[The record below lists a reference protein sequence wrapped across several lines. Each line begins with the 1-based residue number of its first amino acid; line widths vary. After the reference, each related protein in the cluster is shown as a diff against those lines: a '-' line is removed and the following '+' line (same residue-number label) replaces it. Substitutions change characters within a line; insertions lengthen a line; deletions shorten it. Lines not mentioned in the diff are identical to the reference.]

1 MLNRLIEFALRN
13 RLFIMAASVLV
24 LAYGVFVGMKLP
36 VDVFPDLNRP
46 TVTILTEAPGL
57 APEEVETLVSW
68 PMETSLNG
76 APGVKRVRSNSGIG
90 LSVIYVEFD
99 WGMDIY
105 RARQLVQERL
115 QLAAEKLPKGVTPT
129 MGPISSIMGEIMLI
143 GLSSEGNKTA
153 PMDVRSIA
161 DWTIRQRLLTIP
173 GISQVIPIGG
183 GVKQYQVLASPDRMA
198 AFGVTLQHVI
208 DAAAKSQT
216 NTAGGFLEGANQEA
230 LIRNIGRTTLIDD
243 IANSV
248 VEKRN
253 GVPVLL
259 KDVTEVQFG
268 KQVMRGD
275 AGVNS
280 APAVIVSV
288 QKQPGADTIVLT
300 RAVEKALSELQHGLP
315 PDIKITP
322 LFKQAKFIEAAISNV
337 EEAIRDGAI
346 MVVIVLFL
354 FLLNFRTT
362 LITLTAIPLSFV
374 VTILY
379 FRWAGITINTMTLGG
394 LAVAIGMV
402 VDDAIVNVENIFR
415 RLRENRHHPQP
426 RPVLRV
432 IFDASAEVLN
442 SILFAT
448 ILIVLVFIPLFGL
461 SGIEGR
467 LFAPIGVA
475 CIVAIIA
482 SFLVS
487 LVVTPVLCSYLLPR
501 MKRMA
506 TEKDGWLVRK
516 LKGFDEHV
524 VLKFTL
530 RRPYVVI
537 GIALLMVVVAF
548 ALYPLMGKEF
558 LPEFNEGTATINVLS
573 APGTSLKQSNRIG
586 EIAEKLLL
594 SIPEVI
600 STGRRTG
607 RAELDEHAE
616 GVHYSEIDVDF
627 RKTKRTREQILDEV
641 RDKLGQIPGVV
652 VSVGQPISHRL
663 DHLLSGV
670 RAQIAVKIFGQ
681 NLDDLRAAA
690 AEVQAQMKT
699 VNGIVDLQIEK
710 QVLMPQVKITADRE
724 KAKLYGVAVGE
735 LNEQLETALNG
746 RTVGQV
752 LQGQKTYD
760 IVVRADEASRGS
772 VEAMRQLLV
781 DTGTEAPSSDAQ
793 TTRAEA
799 VHTGMTETQK
809 VPLSLLASVVD
820 SKGPNIINRE
830 DVQRRIVV
838 QANSSGRDL
847 GSIVAEIH
855 RKIDQNVHLPVGFFI
870 NYEGQFQS
878 QQEAT
883 RLIGILAIATLVMM
897 FLVLYSHFR
906 STTIVAQI
914 LLNIPL
920 AFIGGLVLT
929 YFMVG
934 KVSIATLVGLI
945 TLAGIASRNTIMMIS
960 HYIHLMEHEGEKFD
974 EHMIV
979 RGSLE
984 RLVPVTMTAAV
995 AGLALIPLVLASGQP
1010 GKEILYPVAVV
1021 ILGGLLSSTFL
1032 DMAVTPAVFY
1042 KFGRKA
1048 AEKYI
1053 SRGQTDPLDAVTVVD
1068 DAHLQPGFA
1077 ERFRHHQAAP
1087 AGAGGSVSEHNGHGD
1102 GAHQ

>member
-1 MLNRLIEFALRN
+1 MLNRLIEFSLRN
-13 RLFIMAASVLV
+13 RLFIVAASILV
-24 LAYGVFVGMKLP
+24 LAYGSFVALKLP

-57 APEEVETLVSW
+57 APEEVETLVTW

-76 APGVKRVRSNSGIG
+76 APGVRRVRSNSGIG
-90 LSVIYVEFD
+90 LSILFVEFD

-115 QLAAEKLPKGVTPT
+115 QLAAEKLPKGVSPV

-143 GLSSEGNKTA
+143 GLSSEGGKTA
-153 PMDVRSIA
+153 PMDIRSIA
-161 DWTIRQRLLTIP
+161 DWTVRQRLLTIP
-173 GISQVIPIGG
+173 GVSQVIPIGG
-183 GVKQYQVLASPDRMA
+183 GVKQYQVLASPEKMA
-198 AFGVTLQHVI
+198 AFGVTLDRVVET
-208 DAAAKSQT
+208 AAKSQV

-230 LIRNIGRTTLIDD
+230 LVRNIGRTTSLED

-248 VEKRN
+248 VESRN
-253 GVPVLL
+253 GVPILL
-259 KDVTEVQFG
+259 KDVADVQFG

-275 AGVNS
+275 AGVNGT
-280 APAVIVSV
+280 PAVIVSV
-288 QKQPGADTIVLT
+288 QKQPGMDTIKLT
-300 RAVEKALSELQHGLP
+300 AEVEKALDELKKGLP
-315 PDIKITP
+315 PDVKISL
-322 LFKQAKFIEAAISNV
+322 LFKQANFIHAAIANV

-346 MVVIVLFL
+346 MVVIILFL

-379 FRWAGITINTMTLGG
+379 FKWAGITINTMTLGG

-402 VDDAIVNVENIFR
+402 VDDAIVDVENVFR
-415 RLRENRHHPQP
+415 RLRENRHASNP

-432 IFDASAEVLN
+432 IASASAEVRN
-442 SILFAT
+442 SILYAT
-448 ILIVLVFIPLFGL
+448 MLIILVFIPLFGL
-461 SGIEGR
+461 GGIEGR

-475 CIVAIIA
+475 TIVAMIA
-482 SFLVS
+482 SFVVS
-487 LVVTPVLCSYLLPR
+487 LTVIPALCSYLLPR

-506 TEKDGWLVRK
+506 HEKDGWLVRQ
-516 LKGFDEHV
+516 LKAFDRRFILHY
-524 VLKFTL
+524 TL
-530 RRPYVVI
+530 RHPYLVM
-537 GIALLMVVVAF
+537 GIALVLVAGSF
-548 ALYPLMGKEF
+548 ALYPIMGKEF
-558 LPEFNEGTATINVLS
+558 LPEFNEGTATINVVS

-594 SIPEVI
+594 TVPEVI

-616 GVHYSEIDVDF
+616 GVHYTEIDVDF
-627 RKTKRTREQILDEV
+627 RKSKRTREQILEEI
-641 RDKLGQIPGVV
+641 REKLNQIPGTVLN
-652 VSVGQPISHRL
+652 VGQPISHRL

-681 NLDDLRAAA
+681 DLDGLRAAA
-690 AEVQAQMKT
+690 AEVEAQMKT
-699 VNGIVDLQIEK
+699 VAGVVDLQTEK
-710 QVLMPQVKITADRE
+710 QVLMPQVKIVPDRE
-724 KAKLYGVAVGE
+724 KAKLYGVQIGG
-735 LNEQLETALNG
+735 LNELLETAMNG
-746 RTVGQV
+746 RVAGQV
-752 LQGQKTYD
+752 LDGQKTYD
-760 IVVRADEASRGS
+760 VFVRFEEKSRDD
-772 VEAMRQLLV
+772 VAAMRQALV
-781 DTGTEAPSSDAQ
+781 DAGNGQ
-793 TTRAEA
+793 TNA
-799 VHTGMTETQK
+799 HK
-809 VPLSLLASVVD
+809 VPLALLANVLE

-830 DVQRRIVV
+830 NVQRRIVV
-838 QANSSGRDL
+838 SANVSSRDL
-847 GSIVAEIH
+847 GSVVGEIQ
-855 RKIDQNVHLPVGFFI
+855 KKNYANVHLPSGFFI
-870 NYEGQFQS
+870 SYEGQFQS

-883 RLIGILAIATLVMM
+883 RIIGVLAIVTLAAM
-897 FLVLYSHFR
+897 FLILYSHFR
-906 STTIVAQI
+906 SWMIVSQV

-920 AFIGGLVLT
+920 AFIGGLTLT
-929 YFMVG
+929 YLMVG

-960 HYIHLMEHEGEKFD
+960 HYIHLMEFEGEQFD

-995 AGLALIPLVLASGQP
+995 AGLALIPLVLAAGQP

-1021 ILGGLLSSTFL
+1021 ILGGLLSSTLL

-1053 SRGQTDPLDAVTVVD
+1053 KREQTDPLDAIPAVAQTKQLDERTLETV
-1068 DAHLQPGFA
+1068 P
-1077 ERFRHHQAAP
+1077 
-1087 AGAGGSVSEHNGHGD
+1087 
-1102 GAHQ
+1102 